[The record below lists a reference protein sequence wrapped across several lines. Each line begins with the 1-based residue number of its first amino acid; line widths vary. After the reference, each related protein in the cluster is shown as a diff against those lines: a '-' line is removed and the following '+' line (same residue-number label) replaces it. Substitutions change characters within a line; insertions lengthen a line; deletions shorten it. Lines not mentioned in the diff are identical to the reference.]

1 MAYFTGPNIVQ
12 DGLVLALD
20 AGSTRSYPGTGTTWY
35 DLSGNENNFTFS
47 GTPSIS
53 GGLFDNEGSVY
64 ASRSAIPVNSA
75 TNGYT
80 IEVCFKINVDLT
92 TGYQNVFQN
101 GTSPNRHMVWYFGSS
116 DNLNAL
122 FHIPNGYNNISDAL
136 SLNTFYYLQMAYSP
150 SGGGSNGRRAW
161 INGVEKTVN
170 NTAAGNVTSAGTST
184 IGIDNNLSS
193 GQSDMSYAF
202 IRYYDK
208 GLSEAEISQNY
219 NAQKTRFG
227 L

>member
-1 MAYFTGPNIVQ
+1 MGAYGGPDIIT
-12 DGLVLALD
+12 DGLVLSLD

-47 GTPSIS
+47 GTPSVS

-64 ASRSAIPVNSA
+64 ATRAAMPVNSS

-80 IEVCFKINVDLT
+80 IEVCFKINVDLVA
-92 TGYQNVFQN
+92 GYQNVFQN
-101 GTSPNRHMVWYFGSS
+101 GTSPNRHMVWYLGSS
-116 DNLNAL
+116 NNLNAL
-122 FHIPNGYNNISDAL
+122 FHIPNSYNNISDTL
-136 SLNTFYYLQMAYSP
+136 SLDTFYYVQLSYDP
-150 SGGGSNGRRAW
+150 NGGGSNGRRAW

-170 NTAAGNVTSAGTST
+170 NTAAGNKTPSGTST
-184 IGIDNNLSS
+184 IGIDNSLVS

-208 GLSEAEISQNY
+208 ALSAAEISQNY
-219 NAQKTRFG
+219 NAQKNRFI
-227 L
+227 

>member
-1 MAYFTGPNIVQ
+1 MGAFGGPDIIT
-12 DGLVLALD
+12 DGLVLSLD

-47 GTPSIS
+47 GTPSVC
-53 GGLFDNEGSVY
+53 GLFDNEGSVY
-64 ASRSAIPVNSA
+64 ASRAAMPIDSSV
-75 TNGYT
+75 NGYT
-80 IEVCFKINVDLT
+80 IEVCFKINVDLG

-101 GTSPNRHMVWYFGSS
+101 GTSPNRHMVWYFTSS
-116 DNLNAL
+116 NNLNAL
-122 FHIPNGYNNISDAL
+122 FHIPNSYNNLSDTL
-136 SLNTFYYLQMAYSP
+136 SLNTFYYLQLAYSP

-161 INGVEKTVN
+161 INGVEKTVS
-170 NTAAGNVTSAGTST
+170 NTAAGNVTAAGIAT

-208 GLSEAEISQNY
+208 GLSEAEILQNF
-219 NAQKTRFG
+219 NAQKSRFG

>member
-1 MAYFTGPNIVQ
+1 MGFYRGPNIVT
-12 DGLVLALD
+12 DELVLALD

-47 GTPSIS
+47 ATPTIS

-64 ASRSAIPVNSA
+64 ASRSAMPINSS

-80 IEVCFKINVDLT
+80 IEVCFKLNT
-92 TGYQNVFQN
+92 SMGAGYQNVFQN
-101 GTSPNRHMVWYFGSS
+101 GTSPNRHMVWYLGSS
-116 DNLNAL
+116 NNLNAI
-122 FHIPNGYNNISDAL
+122 FHIPNSYNNISDTL
-136 SLNTFYYLQMAYSP
+136 SLNTFYYLQLVYNP
-150 SGGGSNGRRAW
+150 SGSGSNGRRAW
-161 INGVEKTVN
+161 LNGVEKTVN
-170 NTAAGNVTSAGTST
+170 NTAAGNVTAAGTST
-184 IGIDNNLSS
+184 IGIDNSLTS

-208 GLSEAEISQNY
+208 ALTASEITQNY
-219 NAQKTRFG
+219 NAQKSRFG